1 MTKAIHTS
9 PFLVIMGEFISLLTI
24 SLGHDRIG
32 SKTET
37 GIRSLKAVNESSRAV
52 DRQKIAPVKR
62 DVKRSGDCVVI

>member
-9 PFLVIMGEFISLLTI
+9 PFWVIMGDFFSSLTI

-37 GIRSLKAVNESSRAV
+37 EIRSLKTVDASYRAV

-62 DVKRSGDCVVI
+62 EVKSSGDCAVI